1 MMSGEKNLK
10 KLIRSL
16 RPTLNPGAFVFTTQ
30 KSAAKIAYV
39 DVLGQFL
46 EKEGTTLI
54 MKKQKADSLGLSYG
68 FTAAW
73 ITLNVHSSLDAV
85 GLTAVFS
92 SELAKNNIGCN
103 VVSGYYHD
111 HIFVNI
117 KDSTDA
123 IRVLTELSENYGRI

>member
-30 KSAAKIAYV
+30 KSPANTAYV
-39 DVLGQFL
+39 EVLGQFL

-54 MKKQKADSLGLSYG
+54 VEKQKADSLGLTYE

-92 SELAKNNIGCN
+92 SELAKNGIGCN
-103 VVSGYYHD
+103 VVSAYFHD

-117 KDSTDA
+117 KDSADA
-123 IRVLTELSENYGRI
+123 IRILKTLSEDL